1 MVNVVLVSLFVMWSY
16 FTDWDL
22 HKFYPDRMGQ
32 TEFLMRNGYYDDIRG
47 DAYIKKL
54 SIPSKYVDNGFLEIF
69 IHYDP
74 QYNDVMRF
82 RCPDAESI
90 NGRIQFSD
98 GFKAGMEASMDTTK
112 SVDDFLPSLDD
123 KIDQVKQAAQ
133 CLSELFIIKIDDQN
147 LPTPEFS
154 FYQHPS
160 KDEKGFLVI
169 ADVSQLP
176 RGKHTL
182 EIDYLK
188 FTGIFF
194 MQDVTEDKL
203 EFKPLARLPFWTH

>member
-1 MVNVVLVSLFVMWSY
+1 
-16 FTDWDL
+16 
-22 HKFYPDRMGQ
+22 MGQ
-32 TEFLMRNGYYDDIRG
+32 NEYLMRQNYYDDMRG
-47 DAYIKKL
+47 DAYIQTV
-54 SIPSKYVDNGFLEIF
+54 SIPSKYLENGYLEIF
-69 IHYDP
+69 IRYDP
-74 QYNDVMRF
+74 EYNPVMDY
-82 RCPDAESI
+82 RCPDSKALD
-90 NGRIQFSD
+90 GRIEFSD

-133 CLSELFIIKIDDQN
+133 CLSELFIIKIDDQT
-147 LPTPEFS
+147 LSTPEFS